1 MVKQKLKQHENRFSA
16 PSSKMKKTE
25 IEMVPEDWEELK
37 LSESIEV

>member
-1 MVKQKLKQHENRFSA
+1 MTEHKLKPAEKKFSE